1 MGDFVLFEEFF
12 HLLGDH
18 ISIVRHRDERDF
30 FARFGLLRL
39 FGRLRLFGIIYHNW
53 IIHQGVGKNAN
64 YSNASND
71 DFSANSRLQLP
82 HVTK

>member
-1 MGDFVLFEEFF
+1 
-12 HLLGDH
+12 
-18 ISIVRHRDERDF
+18 
-30 FARFGLLRL
+30 LLRL
-39 FGRLRLFGIIYHNW
+39 FGRLRLFGIIYHNR

-71 DFSANSRLQLP
+71 DFSANCRLQLP